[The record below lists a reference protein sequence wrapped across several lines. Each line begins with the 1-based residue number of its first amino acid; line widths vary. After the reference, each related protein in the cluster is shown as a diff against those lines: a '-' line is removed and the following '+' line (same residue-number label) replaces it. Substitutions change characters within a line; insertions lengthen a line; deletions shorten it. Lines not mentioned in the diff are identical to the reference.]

1 MAQTWTISDKNY
13 VMLAQ
18 FTNEDSNFI
27 SNDEHFISVDTPSSY
42 YQFDCLISNELA
54 EHIVVGNHV
63 ILRDKEGFIHDFTIR
78 KITTDINNVRMTVY
92 AENGGM
98 DLNNESAQPFTAPSE
113 QKPLEWYLTQSGQ
126 PLYDSPIKLGLNELS
141 DLKRVISNDSKETK
155 LLQRLITTVN
165 AFDGGEYRLHA
176 KLANN
181 NTTLPVLNLQLDIV
195 KKLGSDISQ
204 TFLIDDHNL
213 KELTNETSIV
223 DLITAVFPRGKELDN
238 GTTVDISSIVYDDG
252 TYYTTKGD
260 PYIKNRLAHREW
272 SYSRFSN
279 DERWGYILGNFE
291 YDTESP
297 QELFN
302 RALTY
307 LKQHDTPTVAFS
319 ASGRDMNAKLGD
331 TIMIATHKTPEPI
344 YLKARVLQMK
354 VSYVDNDKTEYI
366 LGNYAIQPSMV
377 SQELLNLRNQIQDS
391 KSNYVWLRYADDR
404 EGNGISENPE
414 GKAYLGVAYNMPSPI
429 PSNDPS
435 DYTWSLIKGSN
446 GINGAN
452 GVGVQTSNVQYA
464 LGDSGTTAPTT
475 AWTTTIPTL
484 QDNKYLWTR
493 TIIYYTNG
501 TNTVSYSVSKKG
513 DRGEQG
519 IRGAKGE
526 DGRSLYTWL
535 KYANDANGN
544 GMSETPEGKKYIGL
558 AYNKTTPTESSNP
571 NDYTWSLIQG
581 ENGVKGAD
589 GKTYYTWVKYADTA
603 TGGGLS
609 DNPTGKK
616 YIGLAYN
623 KTTPT
628 ESTNPSDYTW
638 ALIKGD
644 KGDKGDTGNGIATT
658 TISYGVSSSGTT
670 APTSWG
676 STIPTVSPSNYL
688 WTRTVITYTD
698 NATTTS
704 YSVGKMGEQG
714 VKGDKGDT
722 GATLYT
728 WVKYADNASGS
739 GMSDYPSGKKYIGLA
754 YNKPTANES
763 TTASDYQW
771 ALIQGEQGIQ
781 GAKGDTG
788 ETLYTW
794 IKYADTATGTGM
806 SDNPTGKTYIGLA
819 YNKSTAREST
829 NPSDYTWS
837 LIKGDK
843 GDKGPTGA
851 TGNGISSTNVS
862 YGVSSSGTTPPTS
875 WGSTV
880 PTVSSG
886 QFLWTRTIIYYT
898 NGTNS
903 TSYSIGKMGEQGA
916 QGAKGDK
923 GDKGPTGATGATG
936 NGISSTN
943 ITYGVSTSGTT
954 APTSWSSS
962 VPTVSSGQ
970 FLWTRTIIMYT
981 NNTTSTAYSVGKMG
995 EKGPTGATGAKGDK
1009 GDKGNTG
1016 ATGNGVS
1023 STVVSYG
1030 VSSSG
1035 TTQPTSWG
1043 TSIPSVPNGQ
1053 FLWTRTVMN
1062 YTNGSSTT
1070 FYSIAKMGETGA
1082 RGSMGIAYLQPTAP
1096 TGTIENGS
1104 TWFKTVSS
1112 TDRRI
1117 TSVYHYLSGTWV
1129 QNQFTQDAINVKN
1142 LSALSATLGNVTAGT
1157 ITGST
1162 FTSDFDK
1169 QITSGLRQQGSLV
1182 VGNGKIR
1189 TDYTKYFYGRAVKG
1203 NYIEYNEN
1211 SIKMLDKNAANIGET
1226 MELTAN
1232 YIALQGEFATFKGSG
1247 NSLTIARTVNN
1258 RNAMTLTPDYIL
1270 GSDSAYPRNYQQF
1283 KWTSDGFELRPVN
1296 ADTSYRSGNSGVE
1309 IAGNTSYVDFKV
1321 PYNSTVDFNSR
1332 IALHSNQEFEITH
1345 NVPNRVMR
1353 LKNSATGGETHVV
1366 SQYSNVG
1373 LMCNY
1378 GVNVRNPYNS
1388 GWKGISASSFSQ
1400 QSDEKWKYNIKDMPS
1415 RLEQFK
1421 NLDFKSYRLWTENG
1435 KYQEGIIA
1443 NDNIELPFISKG
1455 YDGYSVDTYAYTTFV
1470 GKATQEYIVQ
1480 TDNTINELKNENA
1493 EIKAEN
1499 AEIKAENAEIKAE
1512 NAELKIK
1519 VDHLTTE
1526 LETIKQQ
1533 LSTLLNK

>member
-1 MAQTWTISDKNY
+1 MAQSWTISDKNY

-27 SNDEHFISVDTPSSY
+27 SNDEHFLSVDTPSSY
-42 YQFDCLISNELA
+42 YQFDCLINHDLA
-54 EHIVVGNHV
+54 KYIVVGNHV

-78 KITTDINNVRMTVY
+78 KVTTDINNVRMTVY

-113 QKPLEWYLTQSGQ
+113 RKSLEWYLTQSGQ

-181 NTTLPVLNLQLDIV
+181 NTTLPVSNLQLDIV

-204 TFLIDDHNL
+204 TFLIDDYNL

-238 GTTVDISSIVYDDG
+238 GATVDISSIVYDDG
-252 TYYTTKGD
+252 TYYTTQGSQ
-260 PYIKNRLAHREW
+260 YIKNRKAHAEW

-279 DERWGYILGNFE
+279 DERWGYILGNFN

-307 LKQHDTPTVAFS
+307 LKEHDAPTVAFS
-319 ASGRDMNAKLGD
+319 ASGREMNAKLGD

-354 VSYVDNDKTEYI
+354 VSYVDDDKTEYI

-377 SQELLNLRNQIQDS
+377 SQELLNLRNQIQDN
-391 KSNYVWLRYADDR
+391 KVGYVWLRYADDR
-404 EGNGISENPE
+404 EGNGISEYPE
-414 GKAYLGVAYNMPSPI
+414 GKSYLGIAYNMPYPE
-429 PSNDPS
+429 PSNNPS
-435 DYTWSLIKGSN
+435 DYSWSLIKGSDGSDGTN
-446 GINGAN
+446 GVN

-513 DRGEQG
+513 DKGEQG
-519 IRGAKGE
+519 IQGAKGA

-535 KYANDANGN
+535 KYADDANGN
-544 GMSETPEGKKYIGL
+544 GMSETPDGKKYIGL
-558 AYNKTTPTESSNP
+558 AYNKPVSTESSNP

-581 ENGVKGAD
+581 ENGTKGED
-589 GKTYYTWVKYADTA
+589 GKTYYTWVKYADTS

-670 APTSWG
+670 APTSWS

-714 VKGDKGDT
+714 TKGDKGDT
-722 GATLYT
+722 GVTLYT
-728 WVKYADNASGS
+728 WVKYADDNKGA
-739 GMSDYPSGKKYIGLA
+739 GMSDYPNGKKYIGLA

-788 ETLYTW
+788 ATLYTW
-794 IKYADTATGTGM
+794 VKYADTATGSGM

-819 YNKSTAREST
+819 YNKPTATEST

-843 GDKGPTGA
+843 GDDGEPGKPGADGRTPYFHTAYAYSADGTDRFTTVYPNFNLLDGTKDFSGNWDRASGWTNDGTYKGLTVKKRTGQWQGINKIFTAPKDGTYTFSAYIKSSGNEADITRYSSKEGVKQYYIGNNFDWIRDSVTVNLKANETLWIRYEITNANTNSILWTAGHKWEKGSVA
-851 TGNGISSTNVS
+851 TP
-862 YGVSSSGTTPPTS
+862 YMPSSSEAITADWPNYI
-875 WGSTV
+875 
-880 PTVSSG
+880 G
-886 QFLWTRTIIYYT
+886 QYT
-898 NGTNS
+898 NFVQEDSSSPSAYTWSLIRGND
-903 TSYSIGKMGEQGA
+903 GEQGP
-916 QGAKGDK
+916 KGD
-923 GDKGPTGATGATG
+923 PTGIVISATAPSNPYVNMLWKHTGTVSGLIKDATYRW
-936 NGISSTN
+936 NGSKWELYTFTTAN
-943 ITYGVSTSGTT
+943 IT
-954 APTSWSSS
+954 A
-962 VPTVSSGQ
+962 
-970 FLWTRTIIMYT
+970 
-981 NNTTSTAYSVGKMG
+981 
-995 EKGPTGATGAKGDK
+995 E
-1009 GDKGNTG
+1009 
-1016 ATGNGVS
+1016 
-1023 STVVSYG
+1023 
-1030 VSSSG
+1030 
-1035 TTQPTSWG
+1035 
-1043 TSIPSVPNGQ
+1043 
-1053 FLWTRTVMN
+1053 
-1062 YTNGSSTT
+1062 
-1070 FYSIAKMGETGA
+1070 
-1082 RGSMGIAYLQPTAP
+1082 
-1096 TGTIENGS
+1096 
-1104 TWFKTVSS
+1104 
-1112 TDRRI
+1112 
-1117 TSVYHYLSGTWV
+1117 
-1129 QNQFTQDAINVKN
+1129 N
-1142 LSALSATLGNVTAGT
+1142 LSAITANLGTVTAGT
-1157 ITGST
+1157 ITGSVFTNT
-1162 FTSDFDK
+1162 FNRSYTSTLNRTGTTKLSDGKLRIDYHDVNK
-1169 QITSGLRQQGSLV
+1169 STGATSANGS
-1182 VGNGKIR
+1182 
-1189 TDYTKYFYGRAVKG
+1189 YM
-1203 NYIEYNEN
+1203 EYNESGIDFVENDATVTGKRLELN
-1211 SIKMLDKNAANIGET
+1211 SNRISLGNIYG
-1226 MELTAN
+1226 AF
-1232 YIALQGEFATFKGSG
+1232 YADPSKLQLSG
-1247 NSLTIARTVNN
+1247 DGYFQLK
-1258 RNAMTLTPDYIL
+1258 PKYFL
-1270 GSDSAYPRNYQQF
+1270 GSDGSSDYQKLSWSAN
-1283 KWTSDGFELRPVN
+1283 GFELRP
-1296 ADTSYRSGNSGVE
+1296 ADIYGYHRSGNSGIE
-1309 IAGNTSYVDFKV
+1309 IAGNNSYLDFKV
-1321 PYNSTVDFNSR
+1321 PYNTNVDYNSR
-1332 IALHSNQEFEITH
+1332 IILYDNQEFEISH
-1345 NVPNRVMR
+1345 NVPNRVVR
-1353 LKNSATGGETHVV
+1353 LKNSASGGETHVV
-1366 SQYSNVG
+1366 SNYSNVG
-1373 LMCNY
+1373 LMC
-1378 GVNVRNPYNS
+1378 GGGANVRNQNNS
-1388 GWKGISASSFSQ
+1388 AWKTITASGFTNA
-1400 QSDEKWKYNIKDMPS
+1400 SDEKWKYKIKDMPS

-1421 NLDFKSYRLWTENG
+1421 NLDFKAYRLWAENG
-1435 KYQEGIIA
+1435 KYQEGVIA
-1443 NDNIELPFISKG
+1443 NDNIGLPFISKG
-1455 YDGYSVDTYAYTTFV
+1455 YDGYSVDTYAYTTFI
-1470 GKATQEYIVQ
+1470 GKATQEYIAQ
-1480 TDNTINELKNENA
+1480 TDNIISELKNENA
-1493 EIKAEN
+1493 EIRAEN
-1499 AEIKAENAEIKAE
+1499 TEIKAENT
-1512 NAELKIK
+1512 ELKMK
-1519 VDHLTTE
+1519 VDNLTTE

>member
-1 MAQTWTISDKNY
+1 MKYKGVINRMAQTWTISDKNY

-42 YQFDCLISNELA
+42 YQFDCLINHDLA
-54 EHIVVGNHV
+54 KHMVVGNHV
-63 ILRDKEGFIHDFTIR
+63 ILRDKEGYIHDFTVR
-78 KITTDINNVRMTVY
+78 KTTPNINNVRMTVY

-113 QKPLEWYLTQSGQ
+113 QKSLEWYLTQSGQ

-141 DLKRVISNDSKETK
+141 NLKRVISNDSKDTK

-204 TFLIDDHNL
+204 TFLIDDYNL
-213 KELTNETSIV
+213 KELTNETSII

-252 TYYTTKGD
+252 TYYTTQGSQ
-260 PYIKNRLAHREW
+260 YIKNRKAHSEW

-279 DERWGYILGNFE
+279 DERWGYILGNFN

-307 LKQHDTPTVAFS
+307 LKEHDSPTVAFS

-331 TIMIATHKTPEPI
+331 TIMIATHKTPEPT

-354 VSYVDNDKTEYI
+354 VSYVDDNKTEYI

-404 EGNGISENPE
+404 EGNGMSEYPE
-414 GKAYLGVAYNMPSPI
+414 GKSYLGIAYNMSTPE
-429 PSNDPS
+429 PSNNPN
-435 DYTWSLIKGSN
+435 DYNWSLIKGNN
-446 GINGAN
+446 GTDGTN

-501 TNTVSYSVSKKG
+501 TNTVSYSVSK
-513 DRGEQG
+513 
-519 IRGAKGE
+519 
-526 DGRSLYTWL
+526 
-535 KYANDANGN
+535 
-544 GMSETPEGKKYIGL
+544 
-558 AYNKTTPTESSNP
+558 
-571 NDYTWSLIQG
+571 
-581 ENGVKGAD
+581 
-589 GKTYYTWVKYADTA
+589 
-603 TGGGLS
+603 
-609 DNPTGKK
+609 
-616 YIGLAYN
+616 
-623 KTTPT
+623 
-628 ESTNPSDYTW
+628 
-638 ALIKGD
+638 

-806 SDNPTGKTYIGLA
+806 SDSPTGKTYIGLA
-819 YNKSTAREST
+819 YNKPTATEST

-843 GDKGPTGA
+843 GDKGDTGA
-851 TGNGISSTNVS
+851 
-862 YGVSSSGTTPPTS
+862 
-875 WGSTV
+875 
-880 PTVSSG
+880 
-886 QFLWTRTIIYYT
+886 
-898 NGTNS
+898 
-903 TSYSIGKMGEQGA
+903 
-916 QGAKGDK
+916 
-923 GDKGPTGATGATG
+923 
-936 NGISSTN
+936 
-943 ITYGVSTSGTT
+943 
-954 APTSWSSS
+954 
-962 VPTVSSGQ
+962 
-970 FLWTRTIIMYT
+970 
-981 NNTTSTAYSVGKMG
+981 
-995 EKGPTGATGAKGDK
+995 
-1009 GDKGNTG
+1009 TG

-1023 STVVSYG
+1023 STVVNYG
-1030 VSSSG
+1030 VSTSG

-1053 FLWTRTVMN
+1053 YLWTRTVMN

-1070 FYSIAKMGETGA
+1070 FFSVAKMGETGA
-1082 RGSMGIAYLQPTAP
+1082 RGTMGIAYLQPTAP
-1096 TGTIENGS
+1096 TGEIENGS

-1112 TDRRI
+1112 TDKRI
-1117 TSVYHYLSGTWV
+1117 VSIYHYISGSWV
-1129 QNQFTQDAINVKN
+1129 QTQFTKDAINVN
-1142 LSALSATLGNVTAGT
+1142 SLSALSATLGNVTAGT
-1157 ITGST
+1157 ITGSVFTNT
-1162 FTSDFDK
+1162 FNRSYTSTLNRTGTTTLSDGKLRIDYHDVNKSTGATSANGSYMEYSETGIDFAENDGTATGK
-1169 QITSGLRQQGSLV
+1169 RLELNSNRLALGSSSGALYADPTKVQLS
-1182 VGNGKIR
+1182 GNG
-1189 TDYTKYFYGRAVKG
+1189 YFQMQPKYF
-1203 NYIEYNEN
+1203 
-1211 SIKMLDKNAANIGET
+1211 
-1226 MELTAN
+1226 
-1232 YIALQGEFATFKGSG
+1232 
-1247 NSLTIARTVNN
+1247 
-1258 RNAMTLTPDYIL
+1258 L
-1270 GSDSAYPRNYQQF
+1270 GSSGDTNYQ
-1283 KWTSDGFELRPVN
+1283 KLSWTVDGFELRPVDINGN
-1296 ADTSYRSGNSGVE
+1296 ARSANTGIE
-1309 IAGNTSYVDFKV
+1309 IAGNNSYVDFKV
-1321 PYNSTVDFNSR
+1321 PYTSTADFNSR
-1332 IALHSNQEFEITH
+1332 IILYQNQDFEVQQTVSNKLLRIMNYGQ
-1345 NVPNRVMR
+1345 
-1353 LKNSATGGETHVV
+1353 GGELHLV
-1366 SQYSNVG
+1366 SQYSNVN

-1378 GVNVRNPYNS
+1378 GVNVRNPSNS
-1388 GWKGISASSFSQ
+1388 SWKAVSASGFSQ
-1400 QSDEKWKYNIKDMPS
+1400 QSDEKWKYKIKDMPS

-1421 NLDFKSYRLWTENG
+1421 NIDFKAYRLWTENG
-1435 KYQEGIIA
+1435 KYQEGVIA

-1455 YDGYSVDTYAYTTFV
+1455 YDGYSVDTYAYTTFI

-1480 TDNTINELKNENA
+1480 TDDTVNELKN
-1493 EIKAEN
+1493 
-1499 AEIKAENAEIKAE
+1499 ENAEIKAE

-1519 VDHLTTE
+1519 VDSLTTE

>member
-1 MAQTWTISDKNY
+1 MSQTWTISDKNY
-13 VMLAQ
+13 IMLAQ

-42 YQFDCLISNELA
+42 YQFDCLINHELA
-54 EHIVVGNHV
+54 KYMTVGNHV
-63 ILRDKEGFIHDFTIR
+63 ILRDKEGYIHDFTIR

-113 QKPLEWYLTQSGQ
+113 QKSLEWYLTQSGQ
-126 PLYDSPIKLGLNELS
+126 PLYDNPIKLGLNELS
-141 DLKRVISNDSKETK
+141 NLKRVISNDSKDTK

-204 TFLIDDHNL
+204 TFLIDDYNL

-252 TYYTTKGD
+252 TYYTTQGSQ
-260 PYIKNRLAHREW
+260 YIKNRKAHSEW

-307 LKQHDTPTVAFS
+307 LKQHDSPTVAFS
-319 ASGRDMNAKLGD
+319 ASGREMNAKLGD

-377 SQELLNLRNQIQDS
+377 SQELLNLRNQIQDN

-404 EGNGISENPE
+404 EGNGISEYPE
-414 GKAYLGVAYNMPSPI
+414 GKNYLGIAYNMKTPE
-429 PSNDPS
+429 PSNNPD
-435 DYTWSLIKGSN
+435 DYNWSLIKGNN
-446 GINGAN
+446 GADGAN

-513 DRGEQG
+513 DKGEQG
-519 IRGAKGE
+519 IQGVKGA

-535 KYANDANGN
+535 KYADDANGN
-544 GMSETPEGKKYIGL
+544 GMSETPDGKKYIGL
-558 AYNKTTPTESSNP
+558 AYNKTISTESSDP

-581 ENGVKGAD
+581 ENGTKGED
-589 GKTYYTWVKYADTA
+589 GKTYYTWVKYADTS

-644 KGDKGDTGNGIATT
+644 KGDKGDKGNGIATT

-714 VKGDKGDT
+714 AKGDKGDT

-754 YNKPTANES
+754 YNKPTATES

-771 ALIQGEQGIQ
+771 ALIQGEKGIQ

-788 ETLYTW
+788 ATLYTW

-806 SDNPTGKTYIGLA
+806 SDSPTGKTYIGLA
-819 YNKSTAREST
+819 YNKPTATEST

-837 LIKGDK
+837 LIKGDKGDK

-875 WGSTV
+875 WVSTV

-923 GDKGPTGATGATG
+923 GDKGDKGATGATGATG
-936 NGISSTN
+936 NGISSSN

-962 VPTVSSGQ
+962 VPSVSSGQ
-970 FLWTRTIIMYT
+970 FLWTRTIITYT
-981 NNTTSTAYSVGKMG
+981 NGTTSTAYSVGKMG
-995 EKGPTGATGAKGDK
+995 EKGATGATGATGPKGPT
-1009 GDKGNTG
+1009 GATG

-1023 STVVSYG
+1023 STVVNYG
-1030 VSSSG
+1030 VSTSG

-1043 TSIPSVPNGQ
+1043 TSIPSVPNGR

-1062 YTNGSSTT
+1062 YTNGTSTT
-1070 FYSIAKMGETGA
+1070 FFSVAKMGETGA
-1082 RGSMGIAYLQPTAP
+1082 RGTMGIAYLQPTAP
-1096 TGTIENGS
+1096 TGSIENGS

-1112 TDRRI
+1112 SDRRI
-1117 TSVYHYLSGTWV
+1117 TSVYHYLSEAWV
-1129 QNQFTQDAINVKN
+1129 KNQFTQDAINVN
-1142 LSALSATLGNVTAGT
+1142 SLSALSATLGNVTAGT
-1157 ITGST
+1157 ITGSVFTNT
-1162 FTSDFDK
+1162 FNRSYTSTLNRTGTTKLSDGKLRIDYKDVNKSTGAVSANGSYMEYSESGIDFAENDG
-1169 QITSGLRQQGSLV
+1169 TASGKRLELNSNRIALGSSKGTFYADPTKMQLS
-1182 VGNGKIR
+1182 GNGYFQIQP
-1189 TDYTKYFYGRAVKG
+1189 KYFLSSPG
-1203 NYIEYNEN
+1203 NN
-1211 SIKMLDKNAANIGET
+1211 
-1226 MELTAN
+1226 
-1232 YIALQGEFATFKGSG
+1232 
-1247 NSLTIARTVNN
+1247 
-1258 RNAMTLTPDYIL
+1258 
-1270 GSDSAYPRNYQQF
+1270 NYQ
-1283 KWTSDGFELRPVN
+1283 KMSWTVDGFELRPVDIN
-1296 ADTSYRSGNSGVE
+1296 GNPRNGNTGIE
-1309 IAGNTSYVDFKV
+1309 IAGAMAYIDFKT
-1321 PYNSTVDFNSR
+1321 PYNGAQDYDIRFIETTDKKFIIQSDTSQPIHIQSNVGGNIHLITNNSNGWVNSCSNNGFNSR
-1332 IALHSNQEFEITH
+1332 
-1345 NVPNRVMR
+1345 
-1353 LKNSATGGETHVV
+1353 
-1366 SQYSNVG
+1366 
-1373 LMCNY
+1373 
-1378 GVNVRNPYNS
+1378 NP
-1388 GWKGISASSFSQ
+1388 KDTAFQRIQASSFVNA
-1400 QSDEKWKYNIKDMPS
+1400 SDEKWKYNIKDMPS

-1421 NLDFKSYRLWTENG
+1421 NLDFKAYRLWAESG

-1443 NDNIELPFISKG
+1443 NDNIELPFINKG
-1455 YDGYSVDTYAYTTFV
+1455 YDGYAVDTYAYATFI

-1480 TDNTINELKNENA
+1480 TDSTINELKNENV
-1493 EIKAEN
+1493 
-1499 AEIKAENAEIKAE
+1499 
-1512 NAELKIK
+1512 ELKTK
-1519 VDHLTTE
+1519 LTDLESE